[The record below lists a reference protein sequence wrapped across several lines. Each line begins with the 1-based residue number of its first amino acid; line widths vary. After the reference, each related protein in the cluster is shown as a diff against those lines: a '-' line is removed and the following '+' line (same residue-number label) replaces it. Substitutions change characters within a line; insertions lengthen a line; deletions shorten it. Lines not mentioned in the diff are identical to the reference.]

1 MSDENKDAL
10 DALFVQESEIS
21 NEVLKDLLVRY
32 VQLSG
37 EGKIFTKPE
46 FTALPAKKQ
55 ILVILLSK
63 KVLKLKVN
71 LEEETSGVDIMAAT
85 GMARGTVYPTLR
97 DLERDRLVAS
107 KDGKYWVP
115 SYSIGN
121 VKQLFSE

>member
-1 MSDENKDAL
+1 MTDENKDAL

-21 NEVLKDLLVRY
+21 NEVLRDLLVKF

-55 ILVILLSK
+55 VLVILLAR
-63 KVLKLKVN
+63 KVLKLKAN
-71 LEEETSGVDIMAAT
+71 LEEESTGVDIMGAT
-85 GMARGTVYPTLR
+85 GMARGTVYPALR
-97 DLERDRLVAS
+97 DLEKDRLVAS